1 MEGMSYT
8 EIGRSLVP
16 WNLMKTGNNSSDQ
29 EGGRISCD
37 VWGLVAYC
45 FEDSVKELYNLLYDQ
60 GGAFEIVGKIVIR
73 VYPDCVGMFQCP
85 MTCHQR
91 HFSW

>member
-29 EGGRISCD
+29 EGGGFHVMFGGWLHTALKTVLRSFII
-37 VWGLVAYC
+37 YC
-45 FEDSVKELYNLLYDQ
+45 MIKEEPLRLWERL
-60 GGAFEIVGKIVIR
+60 
-73 VYPDCVGMFQCP
+73 
-85 MTCHQR
+85 
-91 HFSW
+91 